1 MKDFLKKVG
10 AISDFLHMYY
20 YDNRRNAW
28 KMVSTKKAE
37 YPGKKLD
44 RCKKN
49 RKFFKNSETK
59 TACPGEK
66 LGRDKN
72 FGLFSKS
79 VRVNNTHRERNWMGT
94 QWR

>member
-1 MKDFLKKVG
+1 MKKVTIFSKAVG
-10 AISDFLHMYY
+10 K
-20 YDNRRNAW
+20 NRGIRERNWVDA
-28 KMVSTKKAE
+28 
-37 YPGKKLD
+37 
-44 RCKKN
+44 KKN

-79 VRVNNTHRERNWMGT
+79 VGVNDTHRERNLMGT

>member
-1 MKDFLKKVG
+1 MGIHEKSHDSLKNG
-10 AISDFLHMYY
+10 E
-20 YDNRRNAW
+20 
-28 KMVSTKKAE
+28 TKTG
-37 YPGKKLD
+37 YSGKKLD

-79 VRVNNTHRERNWMGT
+79 VRVNDTHRERNLMGT